1 VHALDAAR
9 VMRLTDGGSP
19 DPQNAR
25 WYGISACT
33 EVPMSMM
40 QLVIG
45 SALGFV
51 FAQGALFAARQGA
64 GWLGRGRIPQRRG
77 TVTPPQWTSFL
88 GGFVKYAG
96 PIAAG
101 VALLTLGAW
110 AVSDYLAARSASRAT
125 LVGTLDAPIAAP
137 VPALSPRVAAD
148 EALSAA
154 APRTAAPRVVGTA
167 VVASVDPY
175 ADADFKVKR
184 PPHRAGAAANLKD
197 AYLER
202 SEAKARAELLSET
215 QQHLQR
221 SQYDCEAADRAAR
234 YVKAGLDVWGFAAWQ
249 DKYFPV
255 STYKGATHAP
265 CADIKNA
272 LDFGSL
278 DLQTTM
284 AQQNH
289 P

>member
-1 VHALDAAR
+1 
-9 VMRLTDGGSP
+9 
-19 DPQNAR
+19 
-25 WYGISACT
+25 
-33 EVPMSMM
+33 MSMI

-77 TVTPPQWTSFL
+77 TLTPPQWTSFL

-96 PIAAG
+96 PIAAA

-110 AVSDYLAARSASRAT
+110 AVSDYLAARSAPGTT
-125 LVGTLDAPIAAP
+125 LAGTLDAPTAAP
-137 VPALSPRVAAD
+137 APAPSPGVAAD
-148 EALSAA
+148 EAPPAA
-154 APRTAAPRVVGTA
+154 APRAAPRAAPPRVVGTA
-167 VVASVDPY
+167 VAGSGDPY

-221 SQYDCEAADRAAR
+221 SQYDCEAADHADK
-234 YVKAGLDVWGFAAWQ
+234 YLKAGLDVWGFAAWQ

-255 STYKGATHAP
+255 STYKGATLAP
-265 CADIKNA
+265 CKDIKNA
-272 LDFGSL
+272 LDVGSL
-278 DLQTTM
+278 NLQTTV

>member
-1 VHALDAAR
+1 
-9 VMRLTDGGSP
+9 
-19 DPQNAR
+19 
-25 WYGISACT
+25 
-33 EVPMSMM
+33 MSMI

-64 GWLGRGRIPQRRG
+64 GWLGRGRMPQRRY
-77 TVTPPQWTSFL
+77 TFTPPQWTSFL

-96 PIAAG
+96 PIAAA

-110 AVSDYLAARSASRAT
+110 AVSDYLATRSAPGAALAGS
-125 LVGTLDAPIAAP
+125 LDVPTASPAPAP
-137 VPALSPRVAAD
+137 SPRVAAD
-148 EALSAA
+148 EAPPAA
-154 APRTAAPRVVGTA
+154 APRAAASRVVGTA
-167 VVASVDPY
+167 VAASVDPY

-184 PPHRAGAAANLKD
+184 APHRAGAAANLKD
-197 AYLER
+197 TYLER

-215 QQHLQR
+215 QQHVQR
-221 SQYDCEAADRAAR
+221 SQYDCEVADHADK
-234 YVKAGLDVWGFAAWQ
+234 YLKAGLDVWGFAAWQ

-255 STYKGATHAP
+255 STYRGATLAP
-265 CADIKNA
+265 CKDIKNA
-272 LDFGSL
+272 LDSGSL
-278 DLQTTM
+278 NLQTTV